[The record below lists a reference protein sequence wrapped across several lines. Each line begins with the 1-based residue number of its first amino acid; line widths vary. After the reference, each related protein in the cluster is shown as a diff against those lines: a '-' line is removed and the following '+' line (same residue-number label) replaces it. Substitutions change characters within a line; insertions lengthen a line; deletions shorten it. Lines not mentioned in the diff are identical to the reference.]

1 MTTVLLVD
9 DEKLIQRSLEKTLL
23 RAGFD
28 VLTASDCA
36 AGRDVFSQN
45 ADAVD
50 IAVLDLNMPG
60 FDGMP
65 KNDAGFD
72 LLEELK
78 KKKADLPVI
87 ILTAYDE
94 VNKAKDAVSKGA
106 NAFFVKGREQGLVE
120 LVQKILSAKT
130 NRQTA
135 KLLKKKRGTYDKRY
149 STTCQID
156 ESRRACRP

>member
-28 VLTASDCA
+28 VLTASDCTS
-36 AGRDVFSQN
+36 GKETFSQN
-45 ADAVD
+45 ANNVD
-50 IAVLDLNMPG
+50 IAVLDLNMPS
-60 FDGMP
+60 FDGNP

-72 LLEELK
+72 LLVELK
-78 KKKADLPVI
+78 KIKANLPVV

-94 VNKAKDAVSKGA
+94 VSKAKDAVGKGA

-120 LVQKILSAKT
+120 LIEKILGS
-130 NRQTA
+130 N
-135 KLLKKKRGTYDKRY
+135 
-149 STTCQID
+149 
-156 ESRRACRP
+156 

>member
-28 VLTASDCA
+28 VLTASDCKS
-36 AGRDVFSQN
+36 GSEVFSQN
-45 ADAVD
+45 TNEVN
-50 IAVLDLNMPG
+50 IAVLDLNMPS

-65 KNDAGFD
+65 KTGAGFD
-72 LLEELK
+72 LLDDLK

-94 VNKAKDAVSKGA
+94 VSRAKDAVSHGA
-106 NAFFVKGREQGLVE
+106 SAFFVKGREQGLVE
-120 LVQKILSAKT
+120 LIQKIL
-130 NRQTA
+130 
-135 KLLKKKRGTYDKRY
+135 G
-149 STTCQID
+149 
-156 ESRRACRP
+156 